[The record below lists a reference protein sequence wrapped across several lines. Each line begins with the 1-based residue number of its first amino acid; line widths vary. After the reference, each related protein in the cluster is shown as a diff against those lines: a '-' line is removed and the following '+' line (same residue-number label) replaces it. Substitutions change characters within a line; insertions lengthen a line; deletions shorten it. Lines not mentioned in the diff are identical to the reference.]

1 MEHAT
6 LAKKVEQINGR
17 ENRFLSLH
25 TDGDNLFGE
34 HLLSFLCAI
43 PAAGRYRV
51 SIESMTGTA
60 QGIVQLFQNEHAV
73 GPPTDFYAET
83 RDRSQLLPM
92 GELELKEGPNQVF
105 FKLMGKNAKSSGMA
119 WDVVTL
125 VLEKLP

>member
-1 MEHAT
+1 M
-6 LAKKVEQINGR
+6 EQINGR
-17 ENRFLSLH
+17 ENRFLSLRP
-25 TDGDNLFGE
+25 DGDNLFGE
-34 HLLSFLCAI
+34 HLLSFLCPV

-73 GPPTDFYAET
+73 GPPADFYSEK
-83 RDRSQLLPM
+83 RDRSKLLPM
-92 GELELKEGPNQVF
+92 GELEMREGPNQVF

>member
-6 LAKKVEQINGR
+6 LAKKVETINGR
-17 ENRFLSLH
+17 ENRFLSLR

-43 PAAGRYRV
+43 PSAGRYRV
-51 SIESMTGTA
+51 SIEAMTGPA

-73 GPPTDFYAET
+73 GPLTDLYAAT
-83 RDRSQLLPM
+83 RDRSRMMPM
-92 GELELKEGPNQVF
+92 GELDMKEGPNQVF
-105 FKLMGKNAKSSGMA
+105 FKLMGKNEKSSGMA